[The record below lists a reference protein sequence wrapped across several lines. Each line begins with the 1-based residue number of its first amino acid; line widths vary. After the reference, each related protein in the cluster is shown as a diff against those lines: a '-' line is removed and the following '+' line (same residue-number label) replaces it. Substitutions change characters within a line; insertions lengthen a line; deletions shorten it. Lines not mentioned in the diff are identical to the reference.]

1 MEYLSCAS
9 RARNPDNPSERGRS
23 YGRYRQSIEVNRKG
37 VSNTVASVLKDYLI
51 MEIHQSESKS
61 NATTT
66 AAKDSILPKLYEPK
80 CLSLYRTDYGRKVW
94 NDYAKK
100 HKIRMNRKAM
110 LCLLP
115 RHDGLF
121 RTITTLQSDI
131 QIMETRNNKGRLIT
145 AEIAAQL
152 KLPEEYIGKR
162 FRIRKLT
169 PRECFRLM
177 DVDEENIDKLLNAKN
192 EKGQQ
197 LISNSQCYKMA
208 GNSIV
213 VSCMEYIFKNLF
225 IETPKEDKTPI
236 QLKLF

>member
-1 MEYLSCAS
+1 MTKFLSCAS
-9 RARNPDNPSERGRS
+9 RGRNPDNPSERAKS
-23 YGRYRQSIEVNRKG
+23 LGRYKQRLEVNLRE
-37 VSNTVASVLKDYLI
+37 VSNTIASVQKDYLM
-51 MEIHQSESKS
+51 MEI
-61 NATTT
+61 
-66 AAKDSILPKLYEPK
+66 YEPM
-80 CLSLYRTDYGRKVW
+80 CLSLYRTDYGKKVW
-94 NDYAKK
+94 NEYEKRHNIK
-100 HKIRMNRKAM
+100 MNRKAM

-131 QIMETRNNKGRLIT
+131 QIMEASNNKGKLIT
-145 AEIAAQL
+145 EEVAVKL
-152 KLPEEYIGKR
+152 KLPKEYVGKR

-177 DVDEENIDKLLNAKN
+177 DMDEENINKLLNAKN

-197 LISNSQCYKMA
+197 LISNSQLYKLA

-213 VSCMEYIFKNLF
+213 VSCMEYMFRNLF
-225 IETPKEDKTPI
+225 IGVPEDERAKQQPV

>member
-1 MEYLSCAS
+1 MKYLACAS
-9 RARNPDNPSERGRS
+9 RWRNPNNPSERKRS
-23 YGRYRQSIEVNRKG
+23 LCGYKQKLEVNLRE
-37 VSNTVASVLKDYLI
+37 VSNTITSIQKDYLM
-51 MEIHQSESKS
+51 ME
-61 NATTT
+61 T
-66 AAKDSILPKLYEPK
+66 YEPM
-80 CLSLYRTDYGRKVW
+80 CLSLYRTDYGKKVW
-94 NDYAKK
+94 NEYEKRHNIK
-100 HKIRMNRKAM
+100 MNRKTM

-131 QIMETRNNKGRLIT
+131 QIMESSNNKGKLIT
-145 AEIAAQL
+145 EEVAVKL
-152 KLPEEYIGKR
+152 KLPKEYVGKH

-177 DVDEENIDKLLNAKN
+177 DVGEENIDKLLNAKN

-197 LISNSQCYKMA
+197 LISNSQLYKMA

-213 VSCMEYIFKNLF
+213 VSCMEYMFRNLF
-225 IETPKEDKTPI
+225 IGVPEEEKGNQEPV

>member
-1 MEYLSCAS
+1 MKYLTCAS
-9 RARNPDNPSERGRS
+9 RGRNPNNPSERKRS
-23 YGRYRQSIEVNRKG
+23 LCGYKQKLEVNLRE
-37 VSNTVASVLKDYLI
+37 VLNTITSIQKDYLM
-51 MEIHQSESKS
+51 MEI
-61 NATTT
+61 
-66 AAKDSILPKLYEPK
+66 YEPM
-80 CLSLYRTDYGRKVW
+80 CLSLYRTDYGKKVW
-94 NDYAKK
+94 NEYEKRHNIK
-100 HKIRMNRKAM
+100 MNRKTM

-131 QIMETRNNKGRLIT
+131 QIMESSNNKGKLIT
-145 AEIAAQL
+145 EEVAVKL
-152 KLPEEYIGKR
+152 KLPKEYIGKC

-177 DVDEENIDKLLNAKN
+177 DMEEEKIDKVLNAKN

-197 LISNSQCYKMA
+197 LISNSQLYKLA

-213 VSCMEYIFKNLF
+213 VSCMEYMFRNLF
-225 IETPKEDKTPI
+225 IGVPEDEKGKQEPV